1 MNVSPPWF
9 VSGLSKSANK
19 KCMIGFKL
27 DRVESWLNEETT
39 ILCLNNYTIL
49 HYTKQLNY
57 VFIATKLWRQNNSLS
72 KRGGVG
78 REGLLKILGG

>member
-27 DRVESWLNEETT
+27 DRVESWLNEETME
-39 ILCLNNYTIL
+39 
-49 HYTKQLNY
+49 KKS
-57 VFIATKLWRQNNSLS
+57 KLWRQNNSLS
-72 KRGGVG
+72 KRGGAG
-78 REGLLKILGG
+78 RKGGAS

>member
-1 MNVSPPWF
+1 
-9 VSGLSKSANK
+9 
-19 KCMIGFKL
+19 MIGFKL

-72 KRGGVG
+72 KR
-78 REGLLKILGG
+78 EG